1 MLLSGTGL
9 TFPSASVRR
18 ALFEGYMSEERF
30 RGDLLDRYLLLQ
42 TVLCD
47 RRLNHA
53 AAQVLAALL
62 RRYNDKDRCTWPSI
76 ARIALDTGLSR
87 RQVFRALE
95 SLESAEV
102 IEVDRSTGK
111 ASTYVPTWESI
122 DVPSLREDDEIPF

>member
-1 MLLSGTGL
+1 MLLSGLGL
-9 TFPSASVRR
+9 TTASASVRP

-30 RGDLLDRYLLLQ
+30 RGDLLDRYQLLQ

-47 RRLNHA
+47 RRFNLA
-53 AAQVLAALL
+53 AVQVLAALL
-62 RRYNDKDRCTWPSI
+62 RRYSKDDRCSWPSI

-95 SLESAEV
+95 SLESADV
-102 IEVDRSTGK
+102 IEVDRATGK

-122 DVPSLREDDEIPF
+122 DVPSLREDDEVSF